1 MCAPPDS
8 RSRNA
13 ASRPVRRSRLAMA
26 AILAVRAAGSRH
38 SPTFHSLCNVAA
50 QTGMMRAMDLSEP
63 ATFARMYDEHAG
75 AVYGAALRVLGNPAA
90 AQDVAQDVFLRLW
103 RRPGA
108 FDARRGDLGAY
119 LRLMARSRALDLWR
133 TAQAGGRATDRLKIA
148 AGRDEARTEEQP
160 APSAERDEDRRTVR
174 AALQALPESQR
185 EAVVLA
191 YWGGLTAG
199 EIAARSGVPVGTAK
213 SRVRLGLQRMRA
225 ELAETP
231 DAALAEA
238 A

>member
-26 AILAVRAAGSRH
+26 AILAVRGAWSRH
-38 SPTFHSLCNVAA
+38 APTFNSVCNVAA
-50 QTGMMRAMDLSEP
+50 QKGMMRAMDLSEP

-108 FDARRGDLGAY
+108 LDARRGDPAASPP
-119 LRLMARSRALDLWR
+119 RL
-133 TAQAGGRATDRLKIA
+133 
-148 AGRDEARTEEQP
+148 
-160 APSAERDEDRRTVR
+160 APN
-174 AALQALPESQR
+174 P
-185 EAVVLA
+185 
-191 YWGGLTAG
+191 
-199 EIAARSGVPVGTAK
+199 P
-213 SRVRLGLQRMRA
+213 
-225 ELAETP
+225 P
-231 DAALAEA
+231 DP
-238 A
+238 